1 MQRLPKNAVL
11 EKNKF
16 AIRLFVNVCYNSA
29 NLHHDNCQQAHL
41 VLLPKPIK
49 TDFNFKKDL
58 IPLLACYVLE
68 AANFVPLAL
77 EDGLRLTN
85 AALEK

>member
-1 MQRLPKNAVL
+1 V
-11 EKNKF
+11 EC
-16 AIRLFVNVCYNSA
+16 INS
-29 NLHHDNCQQAHL
+29 C
-41 VLLPKPIK
+41 KKCIS
-49 TDFNFKKDL
+49 NFKKDL